1 MRISIICALLAIAAC
16 SKPNPDACCTTQQQ
30 CDTLG
35 LDGITACKADN
46 VCDPNG
52 ACVAKECSTSGD
64 CASPDRPVCINQ
76 LCVAKCS
83 VDDDCNGLLGTPH
96 CGTDGVC
103 VACVDATQCT
113 ADAPVCDVQG
123 HACRGC
129 TMDSEC
135 PGGVC
140 LESSGMCAADASI
153 VYVRADGSDSG
164 MCTAAAPCL
173 TLPFAFG
180 KLNNTRNVVHIMGT
194 SLTVG
199 TGTVQLP
206 NQQTLF
212 LDGEDTMIRRDDQG
226 AVFTSSALFV
236 STTLSRV
243 TVGSPGA
250 GNQSLAISSGTVVF
264 AHAGIAAPLS
274 MTGGSVEVAHGTL
287 DVPMFDLTK
296 NCSMNGTLDIHD
308 SVLHGSLDV
317 TDCTVTIART
327 AIDSLPKPISLDGTG
342 VKVVENNTITST
354 DFNTDALGVAGDA
367 GSTVRF
373 NTFVNFSGVD
383 TGAQVLTCGNG
394 VVVTSNI
401 FAWHSH
407 TPLAGCTLQHN
418 LFDDV
423 LGLQPGTGNH
433 VGDASTFFVD
443 LTNKDL
449 HLSANSPAKGI
460 AETGL
465 PVTTDLEGNPRP
477 QPTGSMP
484 DVGAYEAP

>member
-1 MRISIICALLAIAAC
+1 
-16 SKPNPDACCTTQQQ
+16 
-30 CDTLG
+30 
-35 LDGITACKADN
+35 
-46 VCDPNG
+46 
-52 ACVAKECSTSGD
+52 
-64 CASPDRPVCINQ
+64 
-76 LCVAKCS
+76 
-83 VDDDCNGLLGTPH
+83 
-96 CGTDGVC
+96 
-103 VACVDATQCT
+103 
-113 ADAPVCDVQG
+113 
-123 HACRGC
+123 
-129 TMDSEC
+129 
-135 PGGVC
+135 
-140 LESSGMCAADASI
+140 MCAADASI